1 MNQPNLA
8 LRQRIATVLLGEID
22 ENGFCACPGADR
34 HTGRTARKDCRVTLE
49 GVPTVFCLHSSCL
62 ADVEETNHQLRS
74 RIGKAEA
81 GGRIEPTPPEE
92 RAARERRA
100 REKAAQEATELAQRE
115 QAAAI
120 LPCILEGW
128 GWDTTAMWGDSS
140 ASLEWHDGPEWKLFL
155 AGLFRFE
162 DVVWL
167 GDTFHTGK
175 PEHARH
181 FRTVWDWLKL
191 EIPPGPLICPATF
204 TAGAFSRCEAS
215 INARPYVV
223 LEGDAVLPEIA
234 AKAAR
239 GEALSEPE
247 KYRNQAA
254 CGAVLHWLNSNTG
267 LELRAVVDSGSKSL
281 HGWFDCPD
289 AGELETLKRLIPA
302 LGMDPATL
310 RPAQP
315 VRLPGVMRP
324 GARRW
329 QRLLFLNPSPR
340 NLTTSN

>member
-1 MNQPNLA
+1 MNEPNLA
-8 LRQRIATVLLGEID
+8 LRQRIAAELLGDID
-22 ENGFCACPGADR
+22 ESGFCTCPGAER
-34 HTGRTARKDCRVTLE
+34 HTGRTAPKDCRITLE
-49 GVPTVFCLHSSCL
+49 GAPTVFCLHSSCR
-62 ADVEETNHQLRS
+62 ADVEEANHQLRS

-81 GGRIEPTPPEE
+81 GGRIEPIQPEE

-100 REKAAQEATELAQRE
+100 REKAAQEASERAQKE

-120 LPCILEGW
+120 LPRILEGW
-128 GWDTTAMWGDSS
+128 AWDTPAMWQDSPG
-140 ASLEWHDGPEWKLFL
+140 SLLWEDKPEWQTFL
-155 AGLFRFE
+155 AGLYRP
-162 DVVWL
+162 DDALWI
-167 GDTFHTGK
+167 GDTFDTGE

-181 FRTVWDWLKL
+181 FRTVRDWLNV
-191 EIPPGPLICPATF
+191 ERPPGPLICPATF
-204 TAGAFSRCEAS
+204 AAGAFSRCEAS
-215 INARPYVV
+215 IESRFYVV

-239 GEALSEPE
+239 GEPLSEPE
-247 KYRNQAA
+247 KYSNQAA
-254 CGAVLHWLNSNTG
+254 CGAVINWLRHNTA

-289 AGELETLKRLIPA
+289 PGELDELKRLIPS
-302 LGMDPATL
+302 LGFDPATL

-329 QRLLFLNPSPR
+329 QRLLFLNPNPR
-340 NLTTSN
+340 NII